1 MKLRS
6 FLLAAVFTCAAAVS
20 CIDALRAQTSG
31 SMFNQRD
38 DQYRVLGLKRA
49 KEAFE
54 TAKKDYERQ
63 KLLFDKGLISQAEL
77 DRNRANFA
85 DAEVNYQQSL
95 LAVLFEQQYVTV
107 VKAVKY
113 QSQDGTKR
121 VRLQLAN
128 ASGGSAEFRKLVN
141 LDDALFRSLQPDIIN
156 DVYVSLLNNDNAVI
170 GKPYE
175 SKIDQLKFGEPAHLD
190 FTLLQDLDIVTVNII
205 YGKGTQRALK
215 VFLEKDAAVNKVIV
229 QSTQFSQEAELGKT
243 ASYDLSLELFGGIGS
258 TFDLEVANLPA
269 QVNRSFRDPGG
280 GARLNQ
286 FKFTETT
293 NSRKAAL
300 DISLPDRPTAAVP
313 MDHPIQF
320 YVLVIPSG
328 RIKDFKNPQHGQW
341 SEAEIGKLG
350 VGYVKLELVPRGTG
364 RLLVRAQQLYFSI
377 NPAGAVDMTIE
388 LVNEGS
394 RRLDNVE
401 IDADLPLNWSKKIEP
416 TVINTIEIG
425 EERKV
430 HLHFTPPPDIG
441 VGRYDIRL
449 RTSALTD
456 TQPVTGEDKSVTVE
470 IQAQA
475 NVIGTTL
482 LVILILVLVGGM
494 VVFGIKLSRR

>member
-1 MKLRS
+1 MFRFAILAA
-6 FLLAAVFTCAAAVS
+6 LLACAPS
-20 CIDALRAQTSG
+20 LSPFGGLRAQSSG

-49 KEAFE
+49 KEAYE
-54 TAKKDYERQ
+54 TAAKEYDRQ
-63 KLLFDKGLISQAEL
+63 KMLFEKGLISQAEL

-113 QSQDGTKR
+113 QSPDGTKR
-121 VRLQLAN
+121 VRLQLSN
-128 ASGGSAEFRKLVN
+128 ASGGSAEFRKLIN

-175 SKIDQLKFGEPAHLD
+175 SKIDQLKHGEPAQLE
-190 FTLLQDLDIVTVNII
+190 FALLQDLDIVTVNII

-215 VFLEKDAAVNKVIV
+215 VFLEKDATVNKVLV
-229 QSTQFSQEAELGKT
+229 QSTQFSQEAELGKA
-243 ASYDLSLELFGGIGS
+243 ASFDLTLELFGGLGS
-258 TFDLEVANLPA
+258 TFNLEVANLPG
-269 QVNRSFRDPGG
+269 QVNRTFRDPAG

-300 DISLPDRPTAAVP
+300 DISLPDRPTDAIP
-313 MDHPIQF
+313 MDRPIKF
-320 YVLVIPSG
+320 FVLVIPSERMG
-328 RIKDFKNPQHGQW
+328 EFKDLQRRQW
-341 SEAEIGKLG
+341 SEEEIGKLRI
-350 VGYVKLELVPRGTG
+350 GYVKLELVPRGTG

-377 NPAGAVDMTIE
+377 NSAGAVDMTIE

-394 RRLDNVE
+394 RRLDDVE
-401 IDADLPLNWSKKIEP
+401 INADLPLNWSKAIEP
-416 TVINTIEIG
+416 AVINALDIG
-425 EERKV
+425 EEKKV
-430 HLHFTPPPDIG
+430 HLHFTTPQEIG

-449 RTSALTD
+449 RTSGLTD
-456 TQPVTGEDKSVTVE
+456 NQPVTGEDKTVTVE
-470 IQAQA
+470 VQAQA
-475 NVIGTTL
+475 SILGTLL
-482 LVILILVLVGGM
+482 LVILILGLVAGM
-494 VVFGIKLSRR
+494 VVFGIRLSKK